1 MLADLDLLLTAVF
14 ATADDL
20 LPERARNA
28 RRSVT
33 DAEVVTLAV
42 AQAVIDVP
50 SNREFLAVA
59 AGRLG
64 HLFPKLPQ
72 QPGYWKRR
80 LRLAETIEW
89 LCAMFAQ
96 DSPGYF
102 DDVVLV
108 DSTPVECGRSVDT
121 ARRSAL
127 APACAHHYSR
137 SHSRWFWG
145 MRQHL
150 LAAADGTPRA
160 AILASADQKERDV
173 ALRLFAIGLR
183 GGELVVCDKGYAG
196 RDFQQTAADRYGARI
211 LRPARRN
218 EPAPRPRALM
228 DPPADRIDLLH
239 PQRPPRS
246 RTPPRPQP
254 ARATGTNRDQTARP
268 QRRRLAKPLPRPTQP
283 RLCSARRL
291 TQRGINH
298 LVGWGRSSASRNPIT
313 RCSYSAGRARRPPV
327 WPASGISHRRA
338 PGPAAAA

>member
-20 LPERARNA
+20 LPDRTRNA

-42 AQAVIDVP
+42 AQAIMDVP
-50 SNREFLAVA
+50 SDREFLAVA
-59 AGRLG
+59 SKRLG
-64 HLFPKLPQ
+64 HLFARLPK

-80 LRLAETIEW
+80 LRLADTIEW

-102 DDVVLV
+102 DDVVLL

-127 APACAHHYSR
+127 GPACAHHYSR

-145 MRQHL
+145 MRLHL
-150 LAAADGTPRA
+150 LAAPDGTPRA

-173 ALRLFAIGLR
+173 ALRLFDIGLH

-196 RDFQQTAADRYGARI
+196 RDFERIAADRYGARI
-211 LRPARRN
+211 LRPARKT
-218 EPAPRPRALM
+218 EPGRGPVLSWIRQRIESIFFTLKDRLGLERHHARSLHGLRVRIATKLLTLAAGVWLNHYLDQPSRAF
-228 DPPADRIDLLH
+228 A
-239 PQRPPRS
+239 
-246 RTPPRPQP
+246 
-254 ARATGTNRDQTARP
+254 A
-268 QRRRLAKPLPRPTQP
+268 LA
-283 RLCSARRL
+283 A
-291 TQRGINH
+291 
-298 LVGWGRSSASRNPIT
+298 
-313 RCSYSAGRARRPPV
+313 
-327 WPASGISHRRA
+327 
-338 PGPAAAA
+338 